1 MLKDRK
7 GLLKNKKVM
16 LKDRKELLKDRKGML
31 TEKRRTLNGMLKEMI
46 ERQRNKL
53 GVRGQNL
60 RVCVCLDWAKV
71 G

>member
-1 MLKDRK
+1 MLKD
-7 GLLKNKKVM
+7 KKVM
-16 LKDRKELLKDRKGML
+16 LKERKELLKDRKGML
-31 TEKRRTLNGMLKEMI
+31 TEKRIMLIDMNGMLKERI

-60 RVCVCLDWAKV
+60 WVCVCLDWTKV

>member
-1 MLKDRK
+1 
-7 GLLKNKKVM
+7 
-16 LKDRKELLKDRKGML
+16 ML
-31 TEKRRTLNGMLKEMI
+31 TEKRRTLKDMNGILKERI

-60 RVCVCLDWAKV
+60 WVCVCLDWAKV